1 MTIQTI
7 NLGNYANDGTG
18 DDLRVA
24 FDKVNKNFIALSV
37 SASVVN
43 GYNLGPGVGVFL
55 DKNLTNLEFKTLT
68 SVDNSVTI
76 TDHTSDHTID
86 LLAKTILQ
94 NDPTPTLGA
103 NLNLGTHY
111 VYGGDIRTT
120 VEGFS
125 INTLNSIVSM
135 LLTTNSVRLD
145 VGTIAYPTGFT
156 TAQPRGYIIDMGSL
170 MFPTANQL
178 DFGTLV

>member
-24 FDKVNKNFIALSV
+24 FDKVNKNFAALNT
-37 SASVVN
+37 SAAVVN
-43 GYNLGPGVGVFL
+43 GYNLGPGIGIFAN
-55 DKNLTNLEFKTLT
+55 KNLVNLEFKTLT
-68 SVDNSVTI
+68 SLDNSVTI

-86 LLAKTILQ
+86 LLAKTILA
-94 NDPTPTLGA
+94 NDPAPQLGA
-103 NLNLGTHY
+103 NLNLGSKY

-120 VEGFS
+120 VYGFDVN
-125 INTLNSIVSM
+125 ILNSIVSM
-135 LLTTNSVRLD
+135 LLACRAVRLD
-145 VGTIAYPTGFT
+145 VGTIPFPTGYSPSLT
-156 TAQPRGYIIDMGSL
+156 RGFVIDMGSFL
-170 MFPTANQL
+170 FPSANRL